1 MLSPVSRSFTSN
13 PLQSLAQS
21 VQAPKGDAKSNALS
35 SLDPKQAQSLEQVLS
50 SLEQLLEQLVQKLS
64 GGNVTSLGSDSG
76 GSSAPRVAGSSPR
89 SGGDSFSPG
98 GSSRATPRGLPSLD
112 GSNAPARAT
121 PSAANSGELL
131 SGIQVSDPRV
141 RQALEQI
148 ATHPDGAKLIA
159 AAKANGL
166 SSISVNPG
174 LNPDG
179 GAGTQGET
187 YYGGGNTR
195 IELADPNS
203 PDLIQTLAH
212 ELGHAATTQDGDSQL
227 EENTVDRLGDRI
239 QEDLIGRPSRFTLDQ
254 GAYSGLSQ
262 DNGVLNS
269 LRSLGI
275 RV

>member
-1 MLSPVSRSFTSN
+1 MLSPVSRRVGSSSV
-13 PLQSLAQS
+13 QSLARS
-21 VQAPKGDAKSNALS
+21 VQAPQGGAKSNALQ
-35 SLDPKQAQSLEQVLS
+35 SLDPKQAQSLEQVLQ
-50 SLEQLLEQLVQKLS
+50 SLEQLLEQLVKKLS
-64 GGNVTSLGSDSG
+64 GGNISPLGSDSG
-76 GSSAPRVAGSSPR
+76 GASAAPAGGATSR
-89 SGGDSFSPG
+89 GGDSFAPA
-98 GSSRATPRGLPSLD
+98 SRAAPRGLPSLD
-112 GSNAPARAT
+112 GSSAPARAT
-121 PSAANSGELL
+121 PSTANSGDLL

-141 RQALEQI
+141 RQALAQI

-187 YYGGGNTR
+187 YYGDGNTR
-195 IELADPNS
+195 IEIADPSN

-212 ELGHAATTQDGDSQL
+212 ELGHAATTQDGDSQV

-239 QEDLIGRPSRFTLDQ
+239 QQDLIGRRSRFELDQ
-254 GAYSGLSQ
+254 GAYSNLPQ

-269 LRSLGI
+269 LRSLSI

>member
-1 MLSPVSRSFTSN
+1 MLSPVSRRFSSN
-13 PLQSLAQS
+13 PLQSLAKS
-21 VQAPKGDAKSNALS
+21 VQAPKGDAKSNPLS
-35 SLDPKQAQSLEQVLS
+35 ALDPKQAQSLEQVLS
-50 SLEQLLEQLVQKLS
+50 SLEQLLEQLVKKLS
-64 GGNVTSLGSDSG
+64 GGNITSLGGSDSG
-76 GSSAPRVAGSSPR
+76 SGGAVAPRGSGSSPR

-98 GSSRATPRGLPSLD
+98 GSSRAAPRGLPSLD
-112 GSNAPARAT
+112 GSNA
-121 PSAANSGELL
+121 NSGDLL

-141 RQALEQI
+141 RQALAQI

-195 IELADPNS
+195 IELADPSS

-239 QEDLIGRPSRFTLDQ
+239 QEDLIGRPSRLALDQ
-254 GAYSGLSQ
+254 GAYGNLGQ
-262 DNGVLNS
+262 DNGILNS